1 MEFPRLSPPL
11 LAIALAWLLVQPV
24 SAQDANSD
32 TASLN
37 VGGGT
42 IDVTL
47 PSGPMK
53 LSRPELLG
61 WVKASAEAVSAY
73 YGRFPVPH
81 LTLRIRSGN
90 GSGIGHGVTFPRG
103 GGLILISVGR
113 DADLADTRDD
123 WVLVH
128 EMIHLAFPSMEDNH
142 HWIEEGISTY
152 VEPVARVRAGLMTA
166 NEMWRTFIRDMPKGQ
181 PESGD
186 EGLDNTPTWGRTYWG
201 GALFCL
207 VADVRIRERTHNRK
221 SLQDALRGILDG
233 GGTINEDWE
242 IERALAM
249 GDKATG
255 TTVLQSLYKEMANK
269 PAPVD
274 LDALWKKLG
283 VALKVGEVAYDD
295 KAPEAGIRR
304 AITAAAPK
312 NIAADQEEVAANF
325 ANEHE
330 AEADRSSACLNG
342 VPRETVSG
350 HEFTRAVSALNRIG
364 FSP

>member
-1 MEFPRLSPPL
+1 MGFPRFSSAV
-11 LAIALAWLLVQPV
+11 LAIALAWLPLQSAP
-24 SAQDANSD
+24 AQDSVPE
-32 TASLN
+32 TAALN
-37 VGGGT
+37 VRGGT
-42 IDVTL
+42 IEVTL

-53 LSRPELLG
+53 LSRLELLG
-61 WVKASAEAVSAY
+61 WVKASAEAVSTY

-113 DADLADTRDD
+113 DANLAETRDD

-128 EMIHLAFPSMEDNH
+128 EMIHLAFPSLEDNH
-142 HWIEEGISTY
+142 HWLEEGISTY

-233 GGTINEDWE
+233 GGTISEDWD
-242 IERALAM
+242 IEKALAL

-255 TTVLQSLYKEMANK
+255 TNVLQSLYKEMANK

-283 VALKVGEVAYDD
+283 VALNAGEVAYDD
-295 KAPEAGIRR
+295 KAPEAGIRQ
-304 AITAAAPK
+304 AIT
-312 NIAADQEEVAANF
+312 
-325 ANEHE
+325 
-330 AEADRSSACLNG
+330 SSSSHLIS
-342 VPRETVSG
+342 RKE
-350 HEFTRAVSALNRIG
+350 
-364 FSP
+364 